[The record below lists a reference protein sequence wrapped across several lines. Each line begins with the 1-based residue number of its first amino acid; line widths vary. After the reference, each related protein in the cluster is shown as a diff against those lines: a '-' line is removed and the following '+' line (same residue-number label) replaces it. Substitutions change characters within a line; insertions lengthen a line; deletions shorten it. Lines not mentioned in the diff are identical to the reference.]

1 MPRAM
6 AFGKQ
11 RTGSVVCP
19 SCGRLVGRGEPR
31 CPFCG
36 RPAPAM
42 FGLGGSLR
50 KLESALSLWPL
61 IGWIC
66 GAIFIAMLVTDPR
79 GPFAGMSGFF
89 APSEDRQ
96 YAFGASGIRPVFQ
109 YGRWWTI
116 LSANWLHGNLLHI
129 GMNMLFLRQIAPAVE
144 QLYGTGR
151 AWIIY
156 TVSGA
161 LGFAVS
167 TASVFMPGF
176 IAMVMGRGGFTVGAS
191 AALFG
196 LLGALLHYSRRGGSR
211 ALGQMVWTCVIANVA
226 FGLLFRG
233 IDNWAHLGGFAGGW
247 LLSFWLDPL
256 KPERPEHLI
265 AGALGLLVSLGA
277 VVVSVIT
284 WNP

>member
-1 MPRAM
+1 MLGR
-6 AFGKQ
+6 Q

-19 SCGRLVGRGEPR
+19 GCNRLVGASEPR

-36 RPAPAM
+36 RPAPGM
-42 FGLGGSLR
+42 FGLGGPLR
-50 KLESALSLWPL
+50 QLESALALWPL

-66 GAIFIAMLVTDPR
+66 GALFIATLATDPR
-79 GPFAGMSGFF
+79 GPFAGVSGFF
-89 APSEDRQ
+89 APSEDRL

-109 YGRWWTI
+109 YGRWWTV

-129 GMNMLFLRQIAPAVE
+129 GMNLLFLRQIAPAVE
-144 QLYGTGR
+144 ELYGTGR

-161 LGFAVS
+161 TGFALS
-167 TASVFMPGF
+167 TLSVFVPGF
-176 IAMVMGRGGFTVGAS
+176 IATLMGRGGFTVGAS

-226 FGLLFRG
+226 FGLLFPG

-247 LLSFWLDPL
+247 LLSYWLDPL
-256 KPERPEHLI
+256 KPERVDHLI
-265 AGALGLLVSLGA
+265 AGALGLFASLGA
-277 VVVSVIT
+277 VVVSLMT
-284 WNP
+284 WR

>member
-1 MPRAM
+1 M
-6 AFGKQ
+6 AFWSSGRQ
-11 RTGSVVCP
+11 RAGSVVCP

-42 FGLGGSLR
+42 FGLGSSLR

-66 GAIFIAMLVTDPR
+66 GALFIATLATDPR

-89 APSEDRQ
+89 GPSPERLV
-96 YAFGASGIRPVFQ
+96 AFGASGALPVFQ
-109 YGRWWTI
+109 YGRWWTM

-129 GMNMLFLRQIAPAVE
+129 GMNMLGLRQLAPAVE
-144 QLYGTGR
+144 ELYGTGR

-156 TVSGA
+156 IVSGTI
-161 LGFAVS
+161 GFAAS
-167 TASVFMPGF
+167 TASIFMPGF
-176 IAMVMGRGGFTVGAS
+176 IGKLMGGGGFTIGAS
-191 AALFG
+191 AALMG
-196 LLGALLHYSRRGGSR
+196 LLGALIHYSRRGGSR
-211 ALGQMVWTCVIANVA
+211 ALGQMVWTWAIATFA
-226 FGLLFRG
+226 FGLLFPG
-233 IDNWAHLGGFAGGW
+233 VDNWAHLGGFAGGW
-247 LLSFWLDPL
+247 VLSFLLDPL

-277 VVVSVIT
+277 VVVSLLT
-284 WNP
+284 WHP

>member
-1 MPRAM
+1 ML
-6 AFGKQ
+6 GKQ

-19 SCGRLVGRGEPR
+19 SCNRLVGRSEPR

-36 RPAPAM
+36 RPAPGM
-42 FGLGGSLR
+42 FGMGSTLR
-50 KLESALSLWPL
+50 QHESALSLWPL

-66 GAIFIAMLVTDPR
+66 GAIFIATLATDPA
-79 GPFAGMSGFF
+79 GPFAGIGGFF
-89 APSEDRQ
+89 QPSSDRLR
-96 YAFGASGIRPVFQ
+96 AFGASGAVPVFRD
-109 YGRWWTI
+109 GRWWTV

-129 GMNMLFLRQIAPAVE
+129 GMNMLFLRQVAPAVE

-156 TVSGA
+156 IVSGA
-161 LGFAVS
+161 TGFAAS
-167 TASVFMPGF
+167 TLSVFLPILGS
-176 IAMVMGRGGFTVGAS
+176 RGGFTVGAS

-211 ALGQMVWTCVIANVA
+211 ALGQMVWTSVVANIA
-226 FGLLFRG
+226 FGLLFPG

-247 LLSFWLDPL
+247 LISYWLDPL

-265 AGALGLLVSLGA
+265 AGALGLFASLGA
-277 VVVSVIT
+277 VVWSLVA
-284 WNP
+284 WPPGG